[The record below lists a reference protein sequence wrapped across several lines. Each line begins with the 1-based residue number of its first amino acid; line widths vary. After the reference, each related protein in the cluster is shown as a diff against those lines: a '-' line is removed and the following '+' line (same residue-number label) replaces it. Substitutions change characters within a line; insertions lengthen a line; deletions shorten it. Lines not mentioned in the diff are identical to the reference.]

1 MPTGVPGGGI
11 LCQARPV
18 GLFEVGEEFPFQ
30 PIAAAAQEPAEGAV
44 GERAAVHRLEAPP
57 GDSCTASRGWLS
69 TAVPEA
75 GSKDS
80 GWNSPRHGAE
90 VPVAASSGP
99 SSRKRATRLAVVC
112 EGRQK
117 LPACMHTWRL
127 LWRREVVPARAM
139 VAQRG
144 EQRVPVRLARQTV
157 EEALVDP
164 TAPVRAADPG

>member
-1 MPTGVPGGGI
+1 MPTGVPGCGV

-57 GDSCTASRGWLS
+57 GRLLYRLARLAEHGGAGGRIEGQRLEQSQARRRS
-69 TAVPEA
+69 TGGGQQRAVVAQAGDQTGGGLRRPPEA
-75 GSKDS
+75 AGV
-80 GWNSPRHGAE
+80 HAY
-90 VPVAASSGP
+90 
-99 SSRKRATRLAVVC
+99 LAVVV
-112 EGRQK
+112 
-117 LPACMHTWRL
+117 AA
-127 LWRREVVPARAM
+127 EVVPARAM
-139 VAQRG
+139 VTQRG
-144 EQRVPVRLARQTV
+144 EQRVPVRLARQAV